1 MTSFFQE
8 LKQRRIVR
16 IVASYAVSGWVATE
30 VVGAL
35 VERGM
40 LPELAYRIALVLFL
54 GGLAASVV
62 MGWFHGEKGHQQATI
77 LEIWLLTALPLAPG

>member
-8 LKQRRIVR
+8 LKQRRIVQ

-40 LPELAYRIALVLFL
+40 LPELVYRIVFVLFL
-54 GGLAASVV
+54 GGLVASIV
-62 MGWFHGEKGHQQATI
+62 MGWFHGEKGHQGAT
-77 LEIWLLTALPLAPG
+77 